1 MTTPVF
7 APGLA
12 GDITLTETLRLA
24 VPMHIENLQRLH
36 PDGVPLYK
44 PKDDAVAIGT
54 YGDAL
59 QFAGRGERSPA
70 GRHATAKGFDG
81 LARGLAAAAIGNP
94 GGVTFAGLHWRVRPH
109 EGCPTPPR
117 PESKPVTTDDIAVVV
132 GLLDE
137 YEALIAVGGW
147 RRREGWPATSARDG
161 VAA

>member
-24 VPMHIENLQRLH
+24 VPMYIAELQRLH
-36 PDGVPLYK
+36 PAGVPLYK
-44 PKDDAVAIGT
+44 PKDDAAAIGT

-59 QFAGRGERSPA
+59 QFAGRAERSPA
-70 GRHATAKGFDG
+70 GRRATTKGFNG
-81 LARGLAAAAIGNP
+81 LARGLATAALGP
-94 GGVTFAGLHWRVRPH
+94 GGVTFAGLHWCVAAH

-117 PESKPVTTDDIAVVV
+117 PEPKPVTAEEIAEVV

-137 YEALIAVGGW
+137 YEALVKA
-147 RRREGWPATSARDG
+147 ATR
-161 VAA
+161 